1 MKEDVEAIKGNLSEI
16 RSKIAGIFEPLYIN
30 LVQKLKRIKELE
42 EENTELKKLL
52 SIQKIPMV
60 SKRFDFNIADYQAW
74 VKNAL
79 WFTAPVIL
87 IYLVSVMS
95 VVTEPGHTMKLV
107 DFAVSE
113 MTKTAIVVW
122 ILNRAVDFFRRYQS
136 GK

>member
-1 MKEDVEAIKGNLSEI
+1 MKSN
-16 RSKIAGIFEPLYIN
+16 RW
-30 LVQKLKRIKELE
+30 Q
-42 EENTELKKLL
+42 
-52 SIQKIPMV
+52 
-60 SKRFDFNIADYQAW
+60 FNIEDYQAW

-95 VVTEPGHTMKLV
+95 VVTEPGHTMKLT

>member
-1 MKEDVEAIKGNLSEI
+1 MN
-16 RSKIAGIFEPLYIN
+16 N
-30 LVQKLKRIKELE
+30 
-42 EENTELKKLL
+42 KKW
-52 SIQKIPMV
+52 Q
-60 SKRFDFNIADYQAW
+60 FNIADYQAW

-95 VVTEPGHTMKLV
+95 VVTEPGHTMKLA